1 MNMNVVGSDLLLG
14 GGRIPSGVRTV
25 EFDELLAMS
34 DMISL
39 HVPLTT
45 ETESLIDGESISRMR
60 KGVC

>member
-1 MNMNVVGSDLLLG
+1 MKMNVVGTEPLLG
-14 GGRIPSGVRTV
+14 AERIPSVIRTV
-25 EFDELLAMS
+25 DFEELLAMS